1 MSTTLTTLEPRRRD
15 LAAKNA
21 GLQVRAEGDAVKA
34 LSGYGAVFYRA
45 SEPGSEY
52 WLWTDLVERLMPGCF
67 DRALKE
73 DDVRSFFNH
82 EPDSILARRAFAAND
97 TLKLSVDE
105 IGLRY
110 EIAFDAT
117 DDDHVSI
124 FAKVRS
130 GKVTGSS
137 FMFVPVAETYRS
149 ETDPETKARIDII
162 EVTDVRLYEVGP
174 VVFPA
179 YDATTSEVRRRMAG
193 ELTTRERQLRDERRA
208 AAGDS
213 EDVSRTKTLR
223 HRMAVQEKLR
233 GLRFPPKKK

>member
-1 MSTTLTTLEPRRRD
+1 
-15 LAAKNA
+15 
-21 GLQVRAEGDAVKA
+21 LQVRAEGDTIKA

-45 SEPGSEY
+45 GEPGSEY
-52 WLWTDLVERLMPGCF
+52 WLWSDLVERLMPGCF

-82 EPDSILARRAFAAND
+82 EPDSVLARRAFSAND

-110 EIAFDAT
+110 EIAYDAT
-117 DDDHVSI
+117 DNDHVKV
-124 FAKVRS
+124 FGKVRS

-137 FMFVPVAETYRS
+137 FMFVPTAETYRT
-149 ETDPETKARIDII
+149 ETDPETKQRIDIV
-162 EVTDVRLYEVGP
+162 EVNEVRLYEVGP

-193 ELTTRERQLRDERRA
+193 ELTAAERDARERRNAASEADRA
-208 AAGDS
+208 
-213 EDVSRTKTLR
+213 KQLR
-223 HRMAVQEKLR
+223 HRIAVDTKLR
-233 GLRFPPKKK
+233 GLAFPPSKRQPN

>member
-1 MSTTLTTLEPRRRD
+1 MVTAERTEKRRRD
-15 LAAKNA
+15 VSGSLA
-21 GLQVRAEGDAVKA
+21 GLQVRAEGDTPKT

-52 WLWTDLVERLMPGCF
+52 WLWSDLVERLMPGCF

-97 TLKLSVDE
+97 TLKLGVDD

-110 EIAFDAT
+110 EIAYDAT
-117 DDDHVSI
+117 DEDLVGV
-124 FAKVRS
+124 FGKVRS

-137 FMFVPVAETYRS
+137 FMFVPTKETYRS
-149 ETDPETKARIDII
+149 ETDPETKARVDII
-162 EVTDVRLYEVGP
+162 EITEVRLFEVGP

-179 YDATTSEVRRRMAG
+179 YDATTSEVRRRMASDF
-193 ELTTRERQLRDERRA
+193 TTAEREARERRNA
-208 AAGDS
+208 AS
-213 EDVSRTKTLR
+213 EDDRAKRLR
-223 HRMAVQEKLR
+223 HRVAVDSKLR
-233 GLRFPPKKK
+233 SVAFPRSKR